1 MYRNNCAQGDALV
14 SLFRI
19 YDLVITLCKSVR
31 KNNYQ
36 YYLVFQLYAALI
48 GYRLPLIEI
57 TVPVQNF
64 VLKLSPEVLWENIAP
79 E

>member
-1 MYRNNCAQGDALV
+1 M

-57 TVPVQNF
+57 TVPV
-64 VLKLSPEVLWENIAP
+64 
-79 E
+79 